1 MKTIII
7 LLCVLSITVSVFF
20 IGKYGIKK
28 KENAEYV
35 NAESIFLDKE

>member
-7 LLCVLSITVSVFF
+7 LLCVLSATASVFL

-28 KENAEYV
+28 KESAEYV
-35 NAESIFLDKE
+35 NAESIFSEKE